1 MYTGNYE
8 CLELFVKP
16 EAGKKRQCEPEEGK
30 RKQNR
35 NKRTAAYL
43 WELDQ
48 VPSRELMEA

>member
-1 MYTGNYE
+1 MSGIICKTRSRE
-8 CLELFVKP
+8 
-16 EAGKKRQCEPEEGK
+16 KRQCEPEEGK

-43 WELDQ
+43 WELGQ